1 MLLGDRVAGIVSA
14 RRSLPETVL
23 NAATHATVADLIAMQ
38 RHAGTVD
45 LTHARSARAKLAG
58 NHLSR
63 FRGRGMD
70 YQESRLYQAG
80 DDVRSM
86 DWRVTARTGSPHVK
100 IYQEERE
107 RPVVLFLDLNPGMF
121 FGSRGTLKSVVAAR
135 AAALIAW
142 AAAAHGDRVGALLSN
157 GGYSDLQPRGGRH
170 GVLRL
175 IRQVV
180 AHTDPRVGINAQAHV
195 DCLNAALGRLRHVS
209 RPGSLIILIGDFY
222 GIDDESRKLLL
233 SLRQHS
239 DVAAIQIVDPLEEA
253 PPAPARY
260 GVVAG
265 GAPGILDLRSNA
277 ARRAYDEHF
286 RRHHLAVAA
295 VMRAGAIS
303 LLRLSTGDELVSTL
317 QRQFA
322 AGVAQPQAGRRA
334 A

>member
-142 AAAAHGDRVGALLSN
+142 AAAAHG
-157 GGYSDLQPRGGRH
+157 GYSDLQPRGGRH

-265 GAPGILDLRSNA
+265 GAPGILDLRSNV